1 MSLSWRRRA
10 RRRGRPRSW
19 PRTNAMA
26 ALLLPLKNWSQV
38 LGLHTRR
45 LGARV
50 WEEISRWVRRGRSS
64 TRSSPRVHLLRAM
77 RLAREGCKS
86 VLQPG
91 LLSCFRNAEERRRCE
106 VMEAALRPQK
116 RGPRQRT
123 SVSACRVRWEENA
136 TRRAALAR
144 ACFCTPQV
152 RLGSRK
158 AAAKQV
164 RIRASMVHSVF
175 RLCVGVTRKQR
186 SSAGMRRNCGLLS
199 TIRLLRVAREGQGQ
213 QQQQQH
219 PHPHPPK
226 LHQQQQ
232 EAAAAARTRPWCW
245 CCG

>member
-1 MSLSWRRRA
+1 MAAHHCTYTCTYTCTMTIRMCTYTGRNNNNTIANAPQEIPRLSLSWRRRA

-45 LGARV
+45 MGARV

-86 VLQPG
+86 VHQPG

-123 SVSACRVRWEENA
+123 SVSACRVR
-136 TRRAALAR
+136 
-144 ACFCTPQV
+144 
-152 RLGSRK
+152 
-158 AAAKQV
+158 
-164 RIRASMVHSVF
+164 
-175 RLCVGVTRKQR
+175 
-186 SSAGMRRNCGLLS
+186 
-199 TIRLLRVAREGQGQ
+199 
-213 QQQQQH
+213 
-219 PHPHPPK
+219 
-226 LHQQQQ
+226 
-232 EAAAAARTRPWCW
+232 
-245 CCG
+245 

>member
-1 MSLSWRRRA
+1 
-10 RRRGRPRSW
+10 
-19 PRTNAMA
+19 
-26 ALLLPLKNWSQV
+26 
-38 LGLHTRR
+38 
-45 LGARV
+45 
-50 WEEISRWVRRGRSS
+50 
-64 TRSSPRVHLLRAM
+64 LLRAM

-213 QQQQQH
+213 QQQQH
-219 PHPHPPK
+219 PHPHPPQ
-226 LHQQQQ
+226 LHQQPQ
-232 EAAAAARTRPWCW
+232 EAAAAARTRPVMVLVLRLTVRSNSSNRAMTMRARVCVCLCVCLCVVCVCLCVCLCVLRRS
-245 CCG
+245 CCTHPLAATAASPRAAA